1 VPPASSDHTEPQG
14 PVPGTGLQVRAWVVR
29 DTGLA
34 PAPPRHR
41 RLPGALRHHR
51 GEGPAWPAEVVL
63 RLEADH
69 LEVPGVGR
77 WPLAEVEVAVV
88 TSGPPVVVSLAVPGT
103 RQLLGAPHDEAT
115 AALLARLARP
125 PGGPSPPP

>member
-1 VPPASSDHTEPQG
+1 MTPGRPDHPDGHGAAPGPTDEDG
-14 PVPGTGLQVRAWVVR
+14 PVVRAWVVR

-41 RLPGALRHHR
+41 RLPGALRHHQ

-63 RLEADH
+63 RIEGDH
-69 LEVPGVGR
+69 LDVAGVGR
-77 WPLAEVEVAVV
+77 WPLHEVTAAVV
-88 TSGPPVVVSLAVPGT
+88 QAGPPVVVSLAVPGT
-103 RQLLGAPHDEAT
+103 RQLLGAPRDRTT

-125 PGGPSPPP
+125 TA

>member
-1 VPPASSDHTEPQG
+1 MIPPPSDHTEPRG
-14 PVPGTGLQVRAWVVR
+14 PAPGTGLEVRAWVVR

-34 PAPPRHR
+34 PAPARHR

-63 RLEADH
+63 RLDDGH
-69 LEVPGVGR
+69 LEVTGVGR

-88 TSGPPVVVSLAVPGT
+88 QAGPPVVVSLAVPGT
-103 RQLLGAPHDEAT
+103 RQLLGAPSDEIT
-115 AALLARLARP
+115 AALLDGLARRR
-125 PGGPSPPP
+125 S